1 MTIREAINTADS
13 GITNG
18 IEFQNKLRWLSDLDR
33 KVFSMMRRYVD
44 SPSVAFHGY
53 DEETNTDTQM
63 LIEAPYDDIYV
74 IYLQMKIYL
83 CLAEYARYNNAAQ
96 LYNEAWQRYA
106 NYYNRNHMHKETKI
120 RYF

>member
-18 IEFQNKLRWLSDLDR
+18 IEFQNKLRWLSDLDG

-74 IYLQMKIYL
+74 IYLQMKIFL
-83 CLAEYARYNNAAQ
+83 CLAEYARYNNAAL

-106 NYYNRNHMHKETKI
+106 NHYNRNHMHKETKI